1 MTTSS
6 VSVTVNQ
13 TLTSIVVSPSAASL
27 TSGQTQSFAAT
38 ARDQFGNVLLTQPS
52 FSWTL
57 DAGSVGSVDV
67 NSGLYTA
74 PLSPVGSATVRA
86 TGGAISG
93 TASINVAYLKGD
105 VSIDGQRDIGDAM
118 AMMSALT
125 DLSSYQSTHSL
136 SSTDLTAI
144 FDTDGDMIAT
154 NADLQ
159 GLLVLLANG
168 GGAGGGSTQ
177 ASAAS
182 QISAIPMGLDVTDLA
197 PAAVQESIR
206 SPGEANNVPFVLVNT
221 NGLTIPL
228 TTRIPHS
235 ASQLPAAALRDDQV
249 DAVRFKPVFVAS
261 AADEIVS
268 VIGSLQ
274 AQSLQPIKP
283 EPQLA
288 DARNQMFRVD
298 LLAVDHFF
306 QFHPALA
313 HRGSSIKSQ
322 AADDLLEMDNVMAA
336 ADAEF

>member
-1 MTTSS
+1 MG
-6 VSVTVNQ
+6 
-13 TLTSIVVSPSAASL
+13 SI
-27 TSGQTQSFAAT
+27 
-38 ARDQFGNVLLTQPS
+38 
-52 FSWTL
+52 
-57 DAGSVGSVDV
+57 DA

-86 TGGAISG
+86 ASGAISG
-93 TASINVAYLKGD
+93 TATINVAYLKGD

-136 SSTDLTAI
+136 SSADLTAI

-182 QISAIPMGLDVTDLA
+182 QISAITAGLNVTDSA
-197 PAAVQESIR
+197 PAA
-206 SPGEANNVPFVLVNT
+206 
-221 NGLTIPL
+221 
-228 TTRIPHS
+228 
-235 ASQLPAAALRDDQV
+235 DQV
-249 DAVRFKPVFVAS
+249 EVVRFKPVFAAS
-261 AADEIVS
+261 ADGEIMS
-268 VIGSLQ
+268 AIGSLQ

-283 EPQLA
+283 EQQLA
-288 DARNQMFRVD
+288 NARNQMFRAD
-298 LLAVDHFF
+298 LLAEDHFF
-306 QFHPALA
+306 QFHPALS
-313 HRGSSIKSQ
+313 HRGSSIKFH
-322 AADDLLEMDNVMAA
+322 AADDLFEMDNVMAA